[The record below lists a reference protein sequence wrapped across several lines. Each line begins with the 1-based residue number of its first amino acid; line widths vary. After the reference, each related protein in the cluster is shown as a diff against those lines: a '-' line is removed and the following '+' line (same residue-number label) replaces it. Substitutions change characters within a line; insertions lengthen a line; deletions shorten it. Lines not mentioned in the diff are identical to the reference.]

1 MRRAMIILLDD
12 SLARSLEATPCR
24 PTSAIAP
31 APARLEPQPPAWTT
45 SLRGR
50 PPYENEAGGPKTARH
65 VVIRPSRC
73 PNPSEVY
80 VWPAHRGALTPG
92 GPMRPVLA
100 EERQNALARLV
111 RLRQHRSAGLLQD
124 LELRELDHLAGH
136 VHVAD
141 AALGG
146 GQVLLVDGRVLERV
160 PETVLHRAELRALRA
175 HGVDGGIDLGDV
187 GRACGSEREV
197 ARANARTERDQ
208 RDGDDLAVLSTD
220 LEGQRLSGVQQLDAV
235 EVRRR
240 ADPLDL
246 RSELVHLG
254 LDGRAVVAR
263 QRAVLVLHRQVTDAV
278 KHRVDLGQRAL
289 GRLHQRHCVLR
300 VALSLVETADL
311 ATEALADREA
321 GGVIGCTVDPVA
333 ARKPLH
339 RGRELVLGTG
349 EVPVRVE
356 SFDVVLNTKGHR
368 SSSLMNVLEQVP
380 GNSLS
385 PLSDRGN
392 RPLLVD
398 L

>member
-124 LELRELDHLAGH
+124 LELREVDHLAGH

-141 AALGG
+141 AALGSR
-146 GQVLLVDGRVLERV
+146 QVLLVDRRVLERV
-160 PETVLHRAELRALRA
+160 PEAVLHRAELRALRA
-175 HGVDGGIDLGDV
+175 HGVDGGVDLGDV
-187 GRACGSEREV
+187 ARAGGGELVV
-197 ARANARTERDQ
+197 ARADARTQRDQ
-208 RDGDDLAVLSTD
+208 GDGDDLPVRRAH
-220 LEGQRLSGVQQLDAV
+220 LERQRLGRVEHRDAV
-235 EVRRR
+235 EVGAL

-246 RSELVHLG
+246 GSQLVDLG
-254 LDGRAVVAR
+254 LDGRAVV
-263 QRAVLVLHRQVTDAV
+263 
-278 KHRVDLGQRAL
+278 
-289 GRLHQRHCVLR
+289 
-300 VALSLVETADL
+300 
-311 ATEALADREA
+311 
-321 GGVIGCTVDPVA
+321 
-333 ARKPLH
+333 
-339 RGRELVLGTG
+339 
-349 EVPVRVE
+349 VR
-356 SFDVVLNTKGHR
+356 
-368 SSSLMNVLEQVP
+368 
-380 GNSLS
+380 
-385 PLSDRGN
+385 
-392 RPLLVD
+392 
-398 L
+398 